1 LKAYGAHNRLFAITA
16 SGRFA
21 LVPRFSRPKDLC
33 IVSPGMKVP
42 LIARS
47 RDGGRF
53 SLVGDAYI
61 HGTMDGEI
69 MHKVHEGKFQVEDMI
84 II

>member
-1 LKAYGAHNRLFAITA
+1 
-16 SGRFA
+16 
-21 LVPRFSRPKDLC
+21 
-33 IVSPGMKVP
+33 MP
-42 LIARS
+42 LIVRP
-47 RDGGRF
+47 RDGDRF

-69 MHKVHEGKFQVEDMI
+69 MHNVHEGKFRVEDMI

>member
-1 LKAYGAHNRLFAITA
+1 
-16 SGRFA
+16 
-21 LVPRFSRPKDLC
+21 
-33 IVSPGMKVP
+33 MKVP